1 MDAEELLK
9 KYGSKID
16 RLYDTVASVDV
27 FERQFGAELT
37 SWELQLQRQ
46 FQEKRTGRNL
56 HYRGFVH
63 FTRNPSVILLSPS
76 PWMIEG
82 TFIYF
87 QQDKEIPPDGAY
99 IEVIGPSIVIPRVL
113 ERTQQF
119 VRAIN
124 AEDVQVIAHDLAAQ
138 VTAPPRLRDLTSML
152 FENVG
157 MANASKRVF
166 GQLYVSSPPTLETIG
181 GLTAG
186 IQAIA
191 SEKQIKKLFRFMGGV
206 LPPSMRSSKRT
217 RKNVQGV
224 LVDTPKLWRME
235 SGSVS
240 QSKMETLC
248 VKRRDPA
255 GFREV
260 SLAALTEESTGTMPD
275 IPIALATEDFWIESG
290 NPASYRLPIIK
301 AAITY
306 QLISPEVSKR
316 SIDSGI
322 SYIEERLETLRNSFG
337 LEEKSLAR
345 GRILDADV
353 MGKPLSAVKLARAS
367 ARAAWVTKV
376 ASKDIKKAWDK
387 ILEPALKE
395 YIEIAEIK
403 EGASSQW
410 GKETRLD
417 NYNTKVLRALQK
429 LDSGKKGS
437 PGPTLDEIAQ
447 EAGVEKHEVA
457 QTLHQMKDD
466 GIVYEPRLGHYRLV

>member
-1 MDAEELLK
+1 MDSDELLK
-9 KYGSKID
+9 KYSSRFD

-46 FQEKRTGRNL
+46 FQDRRSGRNH
-56 HYRGFVH
+56 HYMGFVH
-63 FTRNPSVILLSPS
+63 YTRDPSVILLSPS
-76 PWMIEG
+76 PWMIDG
-82 TFIYF
+82 VFIHF
-87 QQDKEIPPDGAY
+87 QEERKIPPDGSY
-99 IEVIGPSIVIPRVL
+99 IEVTGTSVVIPRVL
-113 ERTQQF
+113 ERSQQL

-124 AEDVQVIAHDLAAQ
+124 AIDVQIISHDLTEQ
-138 VTAPPRLRDLTSML
+138 ITAPPKLKDLTSML

-166 GQLYVSSPPTLETIG
+166 GQLYVSSPPTLEMIG

-191 SEKQIKKLFRFMGGV
+191 SEAKVKRLFRFMRGI
-206 LPPSMRSSKRT
+206 LPPSMRSSRAT
-217 RKNVQGV
+217 RKNIQGV
-224 LVDTPKLWRME
+224 IVDTPRLWRME

-240 QSKMETLC
+240 KSKMESLC
-248 VKRRDPA
+248 VKRIDPA
-255 GFREV
+255 GYREV
-260 SLAALTEESTGTMPD
+260 SLAALTESSTATMPD

-290 NPASYRLPIIK
+290 DPTRYRLPIIK

-306 QLISPEVSKR
+306 QLISPEISKR
-316 SIDSGI
+316 SVEAGI
-322 SYIEERLETLRNSFG
+322 SYIEERLEILRNSFG

-367 ARAAWVTKV
+367 ARASWQNKISV
-376 ASKDIKKAWDK
+376 KDIKKAWDK
-387 ILEPALKE
+387 VLEPALKE

-403 EGASSQW
+403 EGAQSQW
-410 GKETRLD
+410 DAETRLD
-417 NYNTKVLRALQK
+417 SYNTKVLRALQK

-466 GIVYEPRLGHYRLV
+466 GIAYEPRLGHYRLV